1 MAITGAKPVQ
11 IKINVLVFSMQDFQQ
26 SLNNHF
32 DWGVVENA
40 MQHNTRDRFNWKLY
54 LGMSLTRAVAKL
66 RYEGLTAEQTYYE
79 LLKTHPELNEELR
92 RRLKIGVCA
101 RFGEM
106 GTVEK
111 VLK

>member
-1 MAITGAKPVQ
+1 MV
-11 IKINVLVFSMQDFQQ
+11 NYQQ
-26 SLNNHF
+26 SLNPHF

-40 MQHNTRDRFNWKLY
+40 IQQNTKQRFNWKLY
-54 LGMSLTRAVAKL
+54 LGMSLTQAIAKL
-66 RYEGLTAEQTYYE
+66 KFEGLTAEQSYHE
-79 LLKTHPELNEELR
+79 LIKTHPDLNEELK

-111 VLK
+111 VKQRSK